1 VTARNEDRNPEA
13 VSMYINGHLQSMLTN
28 KGKGAARSMCRSHVF
43 MEGSGSWN
51 RGGWRHQLGQLPLD
65 CHSLG
70 SDHCSSLLTSA

>member
-1 VTARNEDRNPEA
+1 VTARNEDRNLEA

-51 RGGWRHQLGQLPLD
+51 RGG
-65 CHSLG
+65 
-70 SDHCSSLLTSA
+70 